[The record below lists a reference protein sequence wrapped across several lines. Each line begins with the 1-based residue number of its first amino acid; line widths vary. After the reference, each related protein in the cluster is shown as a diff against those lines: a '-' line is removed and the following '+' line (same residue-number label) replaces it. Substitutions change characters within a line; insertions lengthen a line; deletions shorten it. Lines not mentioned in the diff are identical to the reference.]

1 MRTPSSALPVLP
13 HGLVE
18 GLGRS
23 SRRTAARL
31 AFPPAASLTTF
42 LPAVLF
48 AAVFFMAALAVAL
61 FCVLRVAL
69 FVPSVSHCVLPYFLR
84 TALCGVSFP
93 MRPLSVPAPGWIT
106 WVMRAGL
113 PEPMAPAPARVRAP
127 GVVAR
132 H

>member
-1 MRTPSSALPVLP
+1 MRTPSSAFPALP

-61 FCVLRVAL
+61 FCVLRVAI
-69 FVPSVSHCVLPYFLR
+69 FFPSVFHCVLPYFLR
-84 TALCGVSFP
+84 TPLFRLTFP
-93 MRPLSVPAPGWIT
+93 IRPPSVPPPRPISPF
-106 WVMRAGL
+106 L
-113 PEPMAPAPARVRAP
+113 LS
-127 GVVAR
+127 
-132 H
+132 

>member
-1 MRTPSSALPVLP
+1 MRTPSSALPALP

-48 AAVFFMAALAVAL
+48 AAVFFMAALAGAL
-61 FCVLRVAL
+61 FFVFRVAL
-69 FVPSVSHCVLPYFLR
+69 FVSSVSSCFLPFFFR
-84 TALCGVSFP
+84 TLPFGLGFP
-93 MRPLSVPAPGWIT
+93 LWPPVGSA
-106 WVMRAGL
+106 
-113 PEPMAPAPARVRAP
+113 
-127 GVVAR
+127 
-132 H
+132 